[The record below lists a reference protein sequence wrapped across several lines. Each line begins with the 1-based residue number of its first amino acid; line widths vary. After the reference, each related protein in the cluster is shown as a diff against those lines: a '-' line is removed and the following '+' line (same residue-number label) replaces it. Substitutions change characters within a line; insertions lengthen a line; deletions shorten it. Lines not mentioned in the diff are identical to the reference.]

1 MTDEQMTIERYQV
14 YTRDEAAALLRMTA
28 MELDDVLQ
36 AAGLAGI
43 ETGRCKVYLGEVL
56 LRAMGAEFSER
67 ADTPPAP
74 HDISPHTAYST
85 DQAAQLLHI
94 SVRTLRRLSRDG
106 QIKPARLGGRIVYQG
121 QELLRFLK
129 EERA

>member
-1 MTDEQMTIERYQV
+1 MIIERYRV

-43 ETGRCKVYLGEVL
+43 ETGRRTVYLGEVL
-56 LRAMGAEFSER
+56 LRAMGTEFSDR
-67 ADTPPAP
+67 VDTSPVS

-85 DQAAQLLHI
+85 DQAARLLRI
-94 SVRTLRRLSRDG
+94 SVRTLRRLSRNG
-106 QIKPARLGGRIVYQG
+106 QLKPARLGGRIVYQG
-121 QELLRFLK
+121 QELERFLK
-129 EERA
+129 KESA

>member
-1 MTDEQMTIERYQV
+1 MTDDQMIIERYQV

-36 AAGLAGI
+36 VAGMAGI
-43 ETGRCKVYLGEVL
+43 DTGRRKVYLGEVL
-56 LRAMGAEFSER
+56 LRATGAEFR
-67 ADTPPAP
+67 GCTDTSPAP
-74 HDISPHTAYST
+74 RDISPHTAYST
-85 DQAAQLLHI
+85 DQAAQLLRI
-94 SVRTLRRLSRDG
+94 SVRTLRRLSRNG
-106 QIKPARLGGRIVYQG
+106 RLKPARLGGRIVYQG

>member
-1 MTDEQMTIERYQV
+1 MIIERYQV

-36 AAGLAGI
+36 TTGMSGI
-43 ETGRCKVYLGEVL
+43 ETGRRKVYLGEVL
-56 LRAMGAEFSER
+56 LRAMGAEFSDRTE
-67 ADTPPAP
+67 TPPAP

-85 DQAAQLLHI
+85 DQAAGLLRI
-94 SVRTLRRLSRDG
+94 SVRTLRRLSRNG
-106 QIKPARLGGRIVYQG
+106 QLRPARLGGRIVYHG

>member
-1 MTDEQMTIERYQV
+1 MADEQMIIERYQV

-43 ETGRCKVYLGEVL
+43 ETGRRKVYLGEVL
-56 LRAMGAEFSER
+56 LRAMGAEFPECANR
-67 ADTPPAP
+67 PPTTR
-74 HDISPHTAYST
+74 DISPHTAYSAG
-85 DQAAQLLHI
+85 QAAQVLRI
-94 SVRTLRRLSRDG
+94 SVRTLRRLSRNG
-106 QIKPARLGGRIVYQG
+106 RLKPARLGGRIVYQG